1 MAPQAGPARL
11 LPPWRMG
18 GASPCPRGQSWMRTA
33 TRVSRTAAI
42 RITVLR
48 TDRDG
53 AVAVAGTGRELRVTG
68 D

>member
-1 MAPQAGPARL
+1 
-11 LPPWRMG
+11 
-18 GASPCPRGQSWMRTA
+18 MRTA